1 MHQDCEKEALA
12 TLNPSKKLRPPSYLN
27 RLPIK
32 ALAQKTLNDR
42 WQALTEWAFPSI
54 MHGALLR
61 QEQYPFYDGMEE
73 EEQKAELAKWKQRA
87 YEASVRWRDKQ
98 NEQPM
103 PYSGQFSP
111 VDEWV
116 RLAGERLEK
125 AFQLEAQSKLD
136 EVLGEPKPNNGN
148 NAIIGRPL
156 ILDALW
162 TNPPL
167 CLQASRDKEL
177 CFSKKTGEYRVLMAL
192 KKVYP
197 EGLTIN
203 ELAHRT
209 KKDRLAEETP
219 VKSISVWLGN
229 LKREGVIRSEDSR
242 PKKWFF
248 LKISNA

>member
-1 MHQDCEKEALA
+1 MHQDFEKEAPT
-12 TLNPSKKLRPPSYLN
+12 TLNPPENYRPPAYLN

-54 MHGALLR
+54 LHGSLLR
-61 QEQYPFYDGMEE
+61 DEQYPFYDGMEE

-98 NEQPM
+98 NEQ
-103 PYSGQFSP
+103 YSP

-116 RLAGERLEK
+116 RQAGERLEK
-125 AFQLEAQSKLD
+125 AFQLEAQNTLD
-136 EVLGEPKPNNGN
+136 EVLGEPKPNKGN

-167 CLQASRDKEL
+167 CLQEGHGLNLS
-177 CFSKKTGEYRVLMAL
+177 FSKKTGEYRVLMAL

-203 ELAHRT
+203 ELAQKT
-209 KKDRLAEETP
+209 KKDRLAEEAP
-219 VKSISVWLGN
+219 VKSISVWTGN
-229 LKREGVIRSEDSR
+229 LKREGLVRSDDSR